1 MKLNDKEF
9 PYSFSQNRLYND
21 CPRKY
26 KYRYVDGIKEPTNEN
41 LELGSAIH
49 KVFELYHIMRLN
61 LTSNCALDKQIEEYN
76 KAKEIIERL
85 KGPLYCEKLIQEF
98 SELDIAHTDNCH
110 HREWP
115 VEQDDFI
122 AIIDLVHKYAEQS
135 HKYTLADYK
144 VTKKPKTD
152 VSIFDEGQLLIYKY
166 MFYNQDPNRCK
177 PEDIYV
183 HYINILPYL
192 APKIITVTEPQLISM
207 ETCKT
212 VYDAAMKTK
221 EKILS
226 GEFPKKKKWCNWCYY
241 KDICSKD
248 NT

>member
-49 KVFELYHIMRLN
+49 KVFELYHVVRLEV
-61 LTSNCALDKQIEEYN
+61 AFDWQIIDYDN
-76 KAKEIIERL
+76 AILKIIKL
-85 KGPLYCEKLIQEF
+85 KGERYCHQLLQEF
-98 SELDIAHTDNCH
+98 SELDIAHTDNNH
-110 HREWP
+110 HREWE
-115 VEQDDFI
+115 VKQDDFV
-122 AIIDLVHKYAEQS
+122 AIIDLVHKVAEQP
-135 HKYTLADYK
+135 HIYALADYK

-152 VSIFDEGQLLIYKY
+152 ASIFDEGQLLIYKY
-166 MFYNQDPNRCK
+166 MFYNQDLNRCK
-177 PEDIYV
+177 PEDIVV

-192 APKIITVTEPQLISM
+192 APKIITVTEPQQISM
-207 ETCKT
+207 ETCEA
-212 VYDAAMKTK
+212 VYNAAMKTK
-221 EKILS
+221 EKILA

-241 KDICSKD
+241 RDICSKD

>member
-26 KYRYVDGIKEPTNEN
+26 KYRYIDGIKEPTNEN

-49 KVFELYHIMRLN
+49 KVLELFYAVRTNIFTAEQ
-61 LTSNCALDKQIEEYN
+61 LTEYYE
-76 KAKEIIERL
+76 AFDTIVRL
-85 KGPLYCEKLIQEF
+85 KGSCYLDKLTGE
-98 SELDIAHTDNCH
+98 IAQLKPAEPTYNLG
-110 HREWP
+110 RE
-115 VEQDDFI
+115 VSITRDDFVC
-122 AIIDLVHKYAEQS
+122 IIDLAHNYAEQS

-152 VSIFDEGQLLIYKY
+152 ASIYDEGQLLIYKY
-166 MFYNQDPNRCK
+166 FWCLEHPEIDPN
-177 PEDIYV
+177 DVYV
-183 HYINILPYL
+183 QYVNILPYL
-192 APKIITVTEPQLISM
+192 STNIISVTEPHMVSL
-207 ETCKT
+207 ETCENVFKQT
-212 VYDAAMKTK
+212 QLTK
-221 EKILS
+221 EKILD

-241 KDICSKD
+241 KDMCSKD